1 MHAPQPRKPAS
12 KPIWPKI
19 PAPFVRAMLAGH
31 SALGLAFAALIYL
44 VCFSGAVA
52 VFTHEFTRWE
62 QPAAPLLRQVMPAAV
77 GAAFHEV
84 LAKNPKAHDLFIRMP
99 EPSMPRLSVHAD
111 DAKGGEHTWYADAAG
126 KVAVEQRTPF
136 SEFQARL
143 HTALHLPGSWGFFLV
158 GLTGVALLS
167 SLVSG
172 VLSHPRVFKD
182 AFAFRWGGSKRLQEA
197 DLHNRISVWGL
208 PFHVVVS
215 LTGAFLGL
223 SVLIVGVLALVVFQ
237 GDRDK
242 VFALFSGPHVA
253 DDPRPAP
260 VIDVAKGLAVLQAS
274 HPQAGFNYIFV
285 EHPGETGQHMSV
297 NRVTP
302 GHLSRGELFTVD
314 GQARVLGPAGF
325 EGGNPGMAIYS
336 SLTPLHF
343 GWFGGWP
350 VKVAYFLLGLGLTA
364 VTASGVAIWLARRR
378 DKGRPAPRWERVWVA
393 FAWSQPLA
401 YGVAAI
407 VALLVPSLPPVAT
420 WAGATLLASAVAF
433 FWEPKTISIRLRL
446 ASAASLAL
454 AAAVHLGL
462 HAGQALDPVAW
473 IIDASLVLGAVVLA
487 ASVWASRRPADAPEA
502 NAALERRG
510 ETG

>member
-1 MHAPQPRKPAS
+1 MHAPQSKPKPG
-12 KPIWPKI
+12 KPIWPKV
-19 PAPFVRAMLAGH
+19 PAGFVRAMLAGH

-52 VFTHEFTRWE
+52 VFTSEFTRWE
-62 QPAAPLLRQVMPAAV
+62 QPAVPVLHSVTPAAV
-77 GAAFHEV
+77 GAAFEET

-99 EPSMPRLSVHAD
+99 EPAYPRLSVHGD
-111 DAKGGEHTWYADAAG
+111 DAKGAEHTWFADASG
-126 KVAVEQRTPF
+126 KLVAEQRTPWTQ
-136 SEFQARL
+136 FQAAL
-143 HTALHLPGSWGFFLV
+143 HTVLHLPSSWGFFVV

-223 SVLIVGVLALVVFQ
+223 SVLIVGVLALVVFD
-237 GDRDK
+237 GNREK
-242 VFALFSGPHVA
+242 VFALFSGPPVA

-260 VIDVAKGLAVLQAS
+260 VIDVAKGLAVLQAQN
-274 HPQAGFNYIFV
+274 PKAGFNYIFV
-285 EHPGETGQHMSV
+285 EHPGEAGQHMSV

-302 GHLSRGELFTVD
+302 GRLSRGETMIVD
-314 GQARVLGPAGF
+314 GNAKVLGAAGF
-325 EGGNPGMAIYS
+325 EGGNLGMAIYS

-393 FAWSQPLA
+393 FCWSQPLA
-401 YGVAAI
+401 YGVSAI
-407 VALLVPSLPPVAT
+407 VALLATGLPPVAV
-420 WAGATLLASAVAF
+420 WGGVTLLAAASAFLWTPAVISVRLRSASAV
-433 FWEPKTISIRLRL
+433 
-446 ASAASLAL
+446 SLAL
-454 AAAVHLGL
+454 VALVHLGL
-462 HAGQALDPVAW
+462 NTGKAVDPVAW
-473 IIDASLVLGAVVLA
+473 ILDASLVLGAVLLA
-487 ASVWASRRPADAPEA
+487 ASVWATKKS
-502 NAALERRG
+502 AAA
-510 ETG
+510 

>member
-1 MHAPQPRKPAS
+1 MHAPQPKKPAGR
-12 KPIWPKI
+12 PIWPKI
-19 PAPFVRAMLAGH
+19 PAGFVRAMLAGH

-52 VFTHEFTRWE
+52 VFTSEFDRWE
-62 QPAAPLLRQVMPAAV
+62 QPTAPLLRSVTPAAV
-77 GAAFHEV
+77 GKAFDEV

-99 EPSMPRLSVHAD
+99 EPALPRLSVHGD
-111 DAKGGEHTWYADAAG
+111 DAKGGEHTWFADATG
-126 KVAVEQRTPF
+126 KIVVEQRTPW
-136 SEFQARL
+136 SEFQAKL

-223 SVLIVGVLALVVFQ
+223 SVLIVGVLAMVVFD
-237 GDRDK
+237 GDREK
-242 VFALFSGPHVA
+242 VFALFSGPPVA
-253 DDPRPAP
+253 DNARPAP
-260 VIDVAKGLAVLQAS
+260 VIDVAKGLAVVQAQN
-274 HPQAGFNYIFV
+274 PKAGFNYIFI
-285 EHPGETGQHMSV
+285 EHPGETGQHMTI
-297 NRVTP
+297 NRTTP
-302 GHLSRGELFTVD
+302 GKLSRGEMIIVD
-314 GQARVLGPAGF
+314 GNAKVLGPAGF
-325 EGGNPGMAIYS
+325 ESGNLGMAIYA

-378 DKGRPAPRWERVWVA
+378 DKGRPAPRWERVWIA
-393 FAWSQPLA
+393 FCWSQPLA
-401 YGVAAI
+401 YAVSAM
-407 VALLVPSLPPVAT
+407 VALLAPGVPPVAV
-420 WAGATLLASAVAF
+420 WGGVTLLANASAF
-433 FWEPKTISIRLRL
+433 FWTPATISIRLRL
-446 ASAASLAL
+446 ASAAGLAL
-454 AAAVHLGL
+454 TALVHLGL
-462 HAGQALDPVAW
+462 NTGRTVDPVAW
-473 IIDASLVLGAVVLA
+473 IMDASLVLGAALLA
-487 ASVWASRRPADAPEA
+487 ASVWAGKRS
-502 NAALERRG
+502 AAA
-510 ETG
+510 

>member
-1 MHAPQPRKPAS
+1 MHAPQAKPKPG

-19 PAPFVRAMLAGH
+19 PAAFVRAMLAGH

-52 VFTHEFTRWE
+52 VFTSEFNRWE
-62 QPAAPLLRQVMPAAV
+62 QPTAPVLHSVTPAAV
-77 GAAFHEV
+77 GAAFEEV

-99 EPSMPRLSVHAD
+99 EPALPRLSVHGD
-111 DAKGGEHTWYADAAG
+111 DAKGGEHTWFADASG
-126 KVAVEQRTPF
+126 KIVAEQRTPW

-143 HTALHLPGSWGFFLV
+143 HTALHLPGTWGFFLV

-223 SVLIVGVLALVVFQ
+223 SVLIVGVLAMVVFD
-237 GDRDK
+237 GNREK
-242 VFALFSGPHVA
+242 VFALFSGPPVA
-253 DDPRPAP
+253 DDARPAP
-260 VIDVAKGLAVLQAS
+260 VIDVAKGLAVLQAQN
-274 HPQAGFNYIFV
+274 PKAGFNYIFV

-297 NRVTP
+297 NRTTP
-302 GHLSRGELFTVD
+302 GKLSRGEIIIVD
-314 GQARVLGPAGF
+314 GNAKVLGPAGF
-325 EGGNPGMAIYS
+325 ESGNLGMAIYS

-393 FAWSQPLA
+393 FCWSQPLA
-401 YGVAAI
+401 YAVSAI
-407 VALLVPSLPPVAT
+407 VALLAPSVPPVAVWGGVT
-420 WAGATLLASAVAF
+420 LAANACAFLWTPATL
-433 FWEPKTISIRLRL
+433 SIRLRL
-446 ASAASLAL
+446 ASAVGLAL
-454 AAAVHLGL
+454 VALVHLGL
-462 HAGQALDPVAW
+462 NTGRTVDPVAW
-473 IIDASLVLGAVVLA
+473 ILDASLVLGAGLLA
-487 ASVWASRRPADAPEA
+487 ASVWASRRTAQV
-502 NAALERRG
+502 
-510 ETG
+510 